1 MTLRPHM
8 PGRKKEPDR
17 VRSTSCYRDG
27 QFDVAFPLQL
37 LILPLFRGCFLAVIA
52 LFLRCF
58 RRRETERIERITKDL
73 SKIGRRLFS
82 GRNSK
87 PHRR

>member
-1 MTLRPHM
+1 M
-8 PGRKKEPDR
+8 
-17 VRSTSCYRDG
+17 RSTSCYRDG

-37 LILPLFRGCFLAVIA
+37 LILPLFRRCFLAVIA

-73 SKIGRRLFS
+73 NRIGRRLFRAETANPTVDRH
-82 GRNSK
+82 GTE
-87 PHRR
+87 